1 MAQVDIFVE
10 QLHPKRT
17 GRFLSLKVTEGNVL
31 EVIVLVSIA
40 SGSWEI
46 LSHHLEGLRTYTPL
60 KTNVS
65 PENQWL
71 EDVFPTEIVP
81 FWGTC

>member
-40 SGSWEI
+40 SEVGKYCHTIWKDLEPI
-46 LSHHLEGLRTYTPL
+46 LVGGFSNSFFFLNPYLG
-60 KTNVS
+60 K
-65 PENQWL
+65 
-71 EDVFPTEIVP
+71 
-81 FWGTC
+81 